1 MDNRPIGVFDSG
13 VGGLSVVKEVVRQLP
28 HEDIIYFGDTAHL
41 PYGPKTS
48 QTIKRLVR
56 DNVRFL
62 LKKKV
67 KAIILACHTASAFT
81 LEEIREDN
89 PIPIIGVI
97 GPGAEEALRVTK
109 NKRIGVIGTY
119 GTIRS
124 GAYAKELKRLEPEAS
139 VIEKPCPLFVPLV
152 EEGWIEKEVTHLVVK
167 EYLEPLRDD
176 GIDTLILGCTHYP
189 LLTDL
194 LAKVTG
200 PGISLISS
208 AEETAREVKEIL
220 DILGWLRDEDEAP
233 IHNFLTTSDPEKCRE
248 LGLMFLGPEVE
259 GVKQVDLNKN
269 PNLMV

>member
-1 MDNRPIGVFDSG
+1 MDNRPMGVFDSG
-13 VGGLSVVKEVVRQLP
+13 VGGLSVVKEVYNQLP
-28 HEDIIYFGDTAHL
+28 QENIVYFGDTAHL

-89 PIPIIGVI
+89 PVPIIGVI

-124 GAYAKELKRLEPEAS
+124 KAYTKTLKRLEPEVF
-139 VIEKPCPLFVPLV
+139 VIEKPCPLFVPLA
-152 EEGWIEKEVTHLVVK
+152 EEGWVKKEATRLIIR
-167 EYLEPLRDD
+167 EYLEPLKEEE
-176 GIDTLILGCTHYP
+176 IDTLILGCTHYP
-189 LLTDL
+189 LLKEEIARATGGIYLVDSARATVIQVKKILEEKNL
-194 LAKVTG
+194 LAREGVSKRSFFVSDA
-200 PGISLISS
+200 P
-208 AEETAREVKEIL
+208 ERFARLGRIFLGKEI
-220 DILGWLRDEDEAP
+220 
-233 IHNFLTTSDPEKCRE
+233 EK
-248 LGLMFLGPEVE
+248 VE
-259 GVKQVDLNKN
+259 RVE
-269 PNLMV
+269 